1 VKEVRLLVAVI
12 AVGDL
17 AAWALVV
24 VSAGLV
30 IATTFYTLN
39 TRRQVEEMRAAR
51 ELATAPDVIAY
62 LHVDH
67 RAVAG
72 IAIKNIGKG
81 IAREIKIRFDPD
93 LRTSKDFDPMKMSIV
108 ENGMDSLIPDQ
119 EIVAFLDLTFD
130 YFKLDLPVRY
140 RATIDFSGGI
150 NNKRYMNHCAID
162 FQAYKGLKET
172 PLQTV
177 HELVKAVEAIEKKI
191 K

>member
-1 VKEVRLLVAVI
+1 MAVI

-30 IATTFYTLN
+30 VATIFYTLN

-51 ELATAPDVIAY
+51 ELATAPNVIAY

-72 IAIKNIGKG
+72 VAIKNIGNG
-81 IAREIKIRFDPD
+81 IARDIKMHTEPD
-93 LRTSKDFDPMKMSIV
+93 LKTSQDFEPMKMSIF
-108 ENGMDSLIPDQ
+108 ENGMDSLIPGQ
-119 EIVAFLDLTFD
+119 EIVAFLDMTFD
-130 YFKLDLPVRY
+130 YFKQDLPVRY
-140 RATIDFSGGI
+140 EVTIDFTGGI
-150 NNKRYMNHCAID
+150 DNKRYKNHSVID

-172 PLQTV
+172 PLKTV
-177 HELVKAVEAIEKKI
+177 HELVKTVEAIEKKI